1 VKLNF
6 PPLTPRH
13 LTAPPLQVMSTHPL
27 SDDTIQ
33 QQPSK
38 RARLDSPTSSSSSS
52 SLISS
57 YPHLF
62 QTTTGLFKVLEPTL
76 GKKPAEEP
84 QVGITQ
90 FVDEKSESF
99 SGIIKHRL
107 VSIFLHS
114 VAELIQV
121 YESCY
126 RFTDFLVY
134 EVGEDGKVV
143 RLTDIKGPIQE
154 KKQRN
159 QKGKQQQQGSG
170 ATKEG
175 EPKTEES
182 KKFEPEPP
190 VSLPR
195 SFSLTA
201 SHLISLPLS
210 LLLLGTRTSTLE

>member
-1 VKLNF
+1 MKF
-6 PPLTPRH
+6 SPRH

-62 QTTTGLFKVLEPTL
+62 QKTTGLFKVLQPTL

-107 VSIFLHS
+107 ASIFLHS
-114 VAELIQV
+114 DTKLIQV
-121 YESCY
+121 YELCY

-134 EVGEDGKVV
+134 EVGQDGKVV

-159 QKGKQQQQGSG
+159 QKGKQQEGSN

-182 KKFEPEPP
+182 KKLEQEPP

-195 SFSLTA
+195 NSQITTSQ
-201 SHLISLPLS
+201 LISLPLMTS
-210 LLLLGTRTSTLE
+210 TSGTRTSSLE